1 MFVHRV
7 FGRIRHGW
15 KNRMVFVLRQTGSLQ
30 KSEGVQ
36 SAVSCKG
43 KAGEVAGNCSSND
56 RLNLRT
62 GLALELEVNMQ
73 QI

>member
-1 MFVHRV
+1 
-7 FGRIRHGW
+7 
-15 KNRMVFVLRQTGSLQ
+15 MVFVLMQTGSLQ

-43 KAGEVAGNCSSND
+43 KAGEAVGNGSSNG

-62 GLALELEVNMQ
+62 ELVLELEVNMQ
-73 QI
+73 